1 MIFLLLSIL
10 SSATIYIVFKL
21 IGRLKIFTFSAIV
34 VNYLVACLAGFFLSS
49 SNPFSQSVYKESWF
63 PVSLIIGVLFIIL
76 FYVIGKSTQKAG
88 MAVTTVANKMS
99 VVFPIAFS
107 IWYDASDVLSLV
119 KSAGIILALVAVFLT
134 IYRKSAVKIDI
145 STIIL
150 PAALFLGMG
159 LVDTFVKYAQSSYVS
174 DDVAPVFST
183 IIFAAAGL
191 IGLLI
196 LPFNS
201 IAAKNLLKGKTWILG
216 AVLGL
221 ANFGSIYFLLLAL
234 NHVNISTGE
243 QVMGSVVFGIN
254 NIGIVA
260 ICVLTGFAFFKER
273 PTRTNWVGIG
283 LSIVA
288 ILILS
293 YS

>member
-1 MIFLLLSIL
+1 
-10 SSATIYIVFKL
+10 
-21 IGRLKIFTFSAIV
+21 
-34 VNYLVACLAGFFLSS
+34 
-49 SNPFSQSVYKESWF
+49 
-63 PVSLIIGVLFIIL
+63 
-76 FYVIGKSTQKAG
+76 

-107 IWYDASDVLSLV
+107 IWYDASDALSLV

-134 IYRKSAVKIDI
+134 IYRKSSVKVEI
-145 STIIL
+145 STILL
-150 PAALFLGMG
+150 PAALFFGMG

-174 DDVAPVFST
+174 NDIVPVFST
-183 IIFAAAGL
+183 IIFAAAGF

-196 LPFNS
+196 LPFNR
-201 IAAKNLLKGKTWILG
+201 IAARNLLKGKTWILG
-216 AVLGL
+216 TVLGL

-234 NHVNISTGE
+234 NYIDISTGE
-243 QVMGSVVFGIN
+243 QAMGSVIFGIN

-260 ICVLTGFAFFKER
+260 LCVVTGFAFFSER

-283 LSIVA
+283 LSIIA